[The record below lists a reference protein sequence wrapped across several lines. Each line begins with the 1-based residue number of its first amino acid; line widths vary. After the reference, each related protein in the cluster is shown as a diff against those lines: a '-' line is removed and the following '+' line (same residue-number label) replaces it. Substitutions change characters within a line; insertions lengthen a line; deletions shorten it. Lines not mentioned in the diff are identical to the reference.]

1 MSCVEWEKAE
11 DRYVTQ
17 QNFQGNKY
25 WSIWDDRNT
34 DKIITYCPFCG
45 SKLDDKHGCTNEN

>member
-25 WSIWDDRNT
+25 WSIWDNRNT